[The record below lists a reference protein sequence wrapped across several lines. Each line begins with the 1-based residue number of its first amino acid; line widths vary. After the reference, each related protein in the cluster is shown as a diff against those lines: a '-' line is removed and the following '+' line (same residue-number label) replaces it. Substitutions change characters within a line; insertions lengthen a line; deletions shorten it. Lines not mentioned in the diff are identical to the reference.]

1 MDPHDHMH
9 ANKLRDAMSYAR
21 PATVTEA
28 IRALQS
34 GGARALAGGTDL
46 YPATQAQ
53 TLAGPVVDLTAIP
66 ALRGIT
72 RSADGLRIG
81 ACTTWSEIA
90 EAPLPPALAALQQ
103 AARQVGGR
111 QIQNAG
117 TIGGN
122 LCNASPAADGV
133 PPLLACDAEVELAGP
148 EGTRHMPLAG
158 FITGPRRT
166 ALGKGDLLT
175 AIIIPESGL
184 AGSSA
189 FLKLG
194 ARAHL
199 VISITMVAARLV
211 LDGGR
216 IADVALSVGSCS
228 PVARRLPVV
237 EAMLRGLSPADA
249 AARIAPEAVA
259 PHLSPIDDIRA
270 TAAYRAEAAATL
282 LSRAVGGLV

>member
-1 MDPHDHMH
+1 
-9 ANKLRDAMSYAR
+9 MSYAR
-21 PATVTEA
+21 PASVIDA

-34 GGARALAGGTDL
+34 GGAQVLAGGTDL

-66 ALRGIT
+66 ALHGI
-72 RSADGLRIG
+72 SAAPEGLRIG
-81 ACTTWSEIA
+81 ACTTWSAIA
-90 EAPLPPALAALQQ
+90 EAALPPALAALQQ

-133 PPLLACDAEVELAGP
+133 PPLLACDAVIELAGP
-148 EGTRHMPLAG
+148 DGHRHLPLAD
-158 FITGPRRT
+158 FIIGPRRT
-166 ALGKGDLLT
+166 ALGTGEILT
-175 AIIIPESGL
+175 AILIPDSGL
-184 AGSSA
+184 AGGST

-199 VISITMVAARLV
+199 VISIAMVAARLV
-211 LDGGR
+211 VAGGR
-216 IADVALSVGSCS
+216 IRQASLAVGSCG
-228 PVARRLPVV
+228 PVARRLPQV
-237 EAMLRGLSPADA
+237 EALLVGLSPHDA
-249 AARIAPEAVA
+249 ALRITPEAVA

-270 TAAYRAEAAATL
+270 TASYRAEAAATL
-282 LSRAVGGLV
+282 LARAVGGFA